1 LNVPHELQAAA
12 NATSSSAEQYLVCLK
27 DIGVS
32 EVIDALRAQK
42 AMMSSVTNDSESTN
56 SASRPRGQA
65 IVISPHADDAA
76 YSIGGLI
83 QKSTFKSQIHIV
95 TLFGRSNFLRKSG
108 FERDWRS
115 VTNLRQ
121 REDIAFA
128 TRVGVGLTYFDFPE
142 AGLRVGPGRV
152 FLANTDGAVAIPGKL
167 TTRVRALF
175 DRLRPRCL
183 FAPLAIGGHFDHLIA
198 RQLAAT
204 EARKRKLPLFYYED
218 LPYVAYLSARELTA
232 HIRSVD
238 QRVRPASVPIDLKA
252 KLNNLTLYRS
262 QITGE
267 ELQIVSGYAG
277 RLNGDQPAER
287 LWSAVALDH
296 VCSNW

>member
-1 LNVPHELQAAA
+1 
-12 NATSSSAEQYLVCLK
+12 
-27 DIGVS
+27 
-32 EVIDALRAQK
+32 
-42 AMMSSVTNDSESTN
+42 MMSSVTNDSESTN

-83 QKSTFKSQIHIV
+83 QKSIFKSQIHIV

-108 FERDWRS
+108 FESDWRS
-115 VTNLRQ
+115 VTSLRQ
-121 REDIAFA
+121 REDTAFA
-128 TRVGVGLTYFDFPE
+128 TRVGVGLTYFNFPE
-142 AGLRVGPGRV
+142 AGLRLGPGQV
-152 FLANTDGAVAIPGKL
+152 FSANTRQGTVAIPGKL
-167 TTRVRALF
+167 TTKARALF

-183 FAPLAIGGHFDHLIA
+183 FAPLAIGGHYDHLIA

-218 LPYVAYLSARELTA
+218 LPYVAYLSPQELIA
-232 HIRSVD
+232 HTRSVD
-238 QRVRPASVPIDLKA
+238 PKLRAAYVPIDLKA

-267 ELQIVSGYAG
+267 ELQIVSRYTV
-277 RLNGDQPAER
+277 RLSDDQPAER
-287 LWSAVALDH
+287 LWSAASQLELLRILQLPHAL
-296 VCSNW
+296 S